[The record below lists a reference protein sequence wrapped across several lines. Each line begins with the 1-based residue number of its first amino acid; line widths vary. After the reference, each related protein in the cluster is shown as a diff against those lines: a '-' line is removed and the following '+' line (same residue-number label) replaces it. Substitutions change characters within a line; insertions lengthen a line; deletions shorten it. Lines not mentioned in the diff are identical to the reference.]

1 MDQDCAVII
10 GAGGIG
16 TALAKQ
22 LQTRQSVFHF
32 SRATGLDVLDE
43 ASIETALSGITQP
56 ISLAII
62 TTGMLHDEARSPEK
76 SWRDLSREKLEHSFA
91 INTIAPAL
99 LAKHILP
106 RLPRDRRSIFA
117 ALSARVGS
125 ISDNR
130 RGGWHGYRASK
141 AALNMLVRNF
151 AIELAHA
158 RPQAI
163 CVALHPGTVDTGMS
177 KPFQANVPAGQLFS
191 PAQSAASLL
200 SVIDSLTPESSG
212 RIFAWDGQEIA
223 P

>member
-1 MDQDCAVII
+1 MEENCAVII

-16 TALAKQ
+16 CALANH
-22 LQTRQSVFHF
+22 LRARQSVYHF

-43 ASIETALSGITQP
+43 ASITAALDSVTLPIT
-56 ISLAII
+56 LAIV
-62 TTGMLHDEARSPEK
+62 TTGLLHDAEQAPEK
-76 SWRDLSREKLEHSFA
+76 SIRELTRAQLERSFA

-106 RLPRDRRSIFA
+106 RMPRQNRSVFA

-130 RGGWHGYRASK
+130 NGGWHGYRASK
-141 AALNMLVRNF
+141 AALNMLIRNF
-151 AIELAHA
+151 AIELAHS
-158 RPQAI
+158 RPKAI
-163 CVALHPGTVDTGMS
+163 CVALHPGTVDTAMS
-177 KPFQANVPAGQLFS
+177 KPFQANVPSGQLFT
-191 PAQSAASLL
+191 AAHSAARLV
-200 SVIDSLTPESSG
+200 SVIDGLTPESSG